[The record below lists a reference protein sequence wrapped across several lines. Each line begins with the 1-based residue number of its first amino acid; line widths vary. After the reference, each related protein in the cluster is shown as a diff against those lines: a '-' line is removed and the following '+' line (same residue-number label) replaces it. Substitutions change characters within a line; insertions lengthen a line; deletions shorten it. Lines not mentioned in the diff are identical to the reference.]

1 MPRPS
6 VVVLVALILAP
17 LGALL
22 GQSRV
27 SQLVDSARVQLAA
40 NHLDSAEALLRA
52 ALDSTAQ
59 AAPADR
65 NNALVWDGIVQFLRG
80 HEDLARTAFRQA
92 LALDPGLNVNG
103 LDQLSSEL
111 AQLFQQEKQA
121 VGRSQGFYVS
131 KDVDESPRRLSG
143 PPVDYPRKLLRRHV
157 QGFVQIAAIIDTT
170 GHAEPASLEVLS
182 TPDSGLIE
190 PVKQMMLASRFSPG
204 RLKRV
209 AVRVMVQMAV
219 DVRPPRLSAT
229 ELVSSARSHLGANR
243 PDSALA
249 QLALALDTALTHPT
263 DGERLYALLVR
274 GVAASRTGRDSAG
287 RADLAE
293 GLALYQ
299 TLTAR
304 GVDLAPFLRRFADS
318 VRLSG
323 RGAKPP
329 GATMA
334 APIAVGAVDEQ
345 PALVSHPPIRYPP
358 EMQSLRVDGTVL
370 VEAALDVTGHV
381 EPGSARIVQSPNHAL
396 DEEAL
401 RVVRGSVYRPA
412 RSESRAVRAVI
423 RQAISFVNY

>member
-1 MPRPS
+1 M
-6 VVVLVALILAP
+6 
-17 LGALL
+17 
-22 GQSRV
+22 
-27 SQLVDSARVQLAA
+27 
-40 NHLDSAEALLRA
+40 
-52 ALDSTAQ
+52 
-59 AAPADR
+59 
-65 NNALVWDGIVQFLRG
+65 
-80 HEDLARTAFRQA
+80 
-92 LALDPGLNVNG
+92 
-103 LDQLSSEL
+103 
-111 AQLFQQEKQA
+111 
-121 VGRSQGFYVS
+121 
-131 KDVDESPRRLSG
+131 
-143 PPVDYPRKLLRRHV
+143 
-157 QGFVQIAAIIDTT
+157 
-170 GHAEPASLEVLS
+170 
-182 TPDSGLIE
+182 
-190 PVKQMMLASRFSPG
+190 
-204 RLKRV
+204 
-209 AVRVMVQMAV
+209 
-219 DVRPPRLSAT
+219 
-229 ELVSSARSHLGANR
+229 
-243 PDSALA
+243 
-249 QLALALDTALTHPT
+249 
-263 DGERLYALLVR
+263 R

-329 GATMA
+329 GASMA

-381 EPGSARIVQSPNHAL
+381 EPGSARIFQSPNHAF

>member
-6 VVVLVALILAP
+6 VVVLVARI
-17 LGALL
+17 
-22 GQSRV
+22 
-27 SQLVDSARVQLAA
+27 
-40 NHLDSAEALLRA
+40 
-52 ALDSTAQ
+52 
-59 AAPADR
+59 
-65 NNALVWDGIVQFLRG
+65 
-80 HEDLARTAFRQA
+80 AFHQA

-190 PVKQMMLASRFSPG
+190 PVKQM
-204 RLKRV
+204 V
-209 AVRVMVQMAV
+209 V

-249 QLALALDTALTHPT
+249 QVALALDTALTHPT

-318 VRLSG
+318 VRLRG

-329 GATMA
+329 GATMS
-334 APIAVGAVDEQ
+334 APIAVGAVEEQ

-412 RSESRAVRAVI
+412 RSEGRAVRAVI